1 MDIPVNLAGSLTILL
16 FVGFGIF
23 LYPWLLKRRGG
34 YLAVGALTV
43 MLVVLF
49 YLFDEPAGVETSTSA
64 ILAVVWGVLPLAV
77 GLLVRYT
84 QSKGISH

>member
-1 MDIPVNLAGSLTILL
+1 MDISVNLAGSLTILL
-16 FVGFGIF
+16 LVGFGVF

-34 YLAVGALTV
+34 FLAVGALTV
-43 MLVVLF
+43 LLVMLF
-49 YLFDEPAGVETSTSA
+49 YLFDEPTGVATSTSA
-64 ILAVVWGVLPLAV
+64 ILALVWGLLPLAV